1 MTNSKDHWVAYP
13 GLELQY
19 PSKSNA
25 FIRKCL
31 GEDLGR
37 IASQPIGKDLLRRIA
52 AAHPATRSGSNGG
65 DRTRGIKFD
74 RGINVIF
81 VPTTMEYVQS
91 GYKKTYLPE
100 SMDKTLT
107 PTSDAQHN
115 LAGRSFT
122 PDGGCC
128 AIALD
133 VEAASNGTGSVSVV
147 EYTGAQTFTRSNEDT
162 YSFIVLAHELIHALH
177 HVTGTTQKVDEEDAT
192 TGIGPYAQA
201 MLTENSFRQAFGLPQ
216 RQRYS
221 GFRDL

>member
-1 MTNSKDHWVAYP
+1 MSNSKDHWFAYP

-19 PSKSNA
+19 PSGSSP
-25 FIRKCL
+25 FVRKCL

-65 DRTRGIKFD
+65 ATTRDIKFD

-91 GYKKTYLPE
+91 GHKKTHLPG

-107 PTSDAQHN
+107 PTSDPRHN
-115 LAGRSFT
+115 LAGRTFT
-122 PDGGCC
+122 PIGGCC

-133 VEAASNGTGSVSVV
+133 VAAASNGTGSVSVV
-147 EYTGAQTFTRSNEDT
+147 QYTGAQTFTRANEDT

-177 HVTGTTQKVDEEDAT
+177 HVTGTTREEDEEEAT
-192 TGIGPYAQA
+192 TGLGQYAQA
-201 MLTENSFRQAFGLPQ
+201 MLTENAFRQAFGLPQ
-216 RQRYS
+216 RQQY
-221 GFRDL
+221 